1 MPPSPPQSPPSPRRP
16 LLVLLSILIV
26 VIGGL
31 FYKLL
36 LPGWVM
42 FNNDN
47 PLGALQAQSAGAW
60 HDITSAWSG
69 LNWLGIGGPGGFVRL
84 SHILFA
90 SLGPYY
96 FLKLMAPLSL
106 VILGLSAGFFFR
118 QLKFTPL
125 ACVLGGLGVALHSDF
140 FSNACW
146 GQVSRPLTLA
156 LSFLA
161 LGLLENGG
169 GFRSWMKVALA
180 GMAVGMGVM
189 EGFDIGAIFSVFV
202 AAYVLFH
209 AWVTGAGSPL
219 KRLILGG
226 ARVAV
231 VAGFAGLMGAQAI
244 SGLVGT
250 QIKGVAIM
258 DDKPEGKQERWD
270 WATQWSYP
278 KIETL
283 GIFIPGVFGY
293 RMDTP
298 DGGNYWGTC
307 GQTPGWETHHQ
318 GFARYGGGGPYAG
331 VLVAAVALW
340 ALLASLRKQGS
351 PYTVGQRQFIW
362 FWMGLALVCLLLAFG
377 RHAPFYQLFYLLPGV
392 STMRNPNKFIHV
404 FDWSLLV
411 IFGYGLHGLIRTYM
425 DKPAAASARFGDWW
439 AKAGAFEKKWVF
451 GSVAAV
457 IASILGWV
465 IYGSSRAKLV
475 AYLQTVAFDEGTA
488 EAIAR
493 FSIHSVGVFILLLTV
508 ALGLVV
514 LVMSGKFSGSRAK
527 WGGVLLGLF
536 LVFDQGRVD
545 VPTVVFVNAP
555 EKYTTN
561 PVIEFLR
568 QKPYEQRVTML
579 PFPMPKEL
587 AMFQQLYG
595 SEWTQHLFPYYG
607 IHCLDVIQLPRP
619 PLDYIAYESALRP
632 EQGNAATLTRI
643 PRKWE
648 LTNTRYVLGP
658 AGYLE
663 ALNTQLDPTQRRFRV
678 AQTFDIVP
686 KPGVTAVTRFEDLT
700 AEVKPG
706 GQFAVFEFA
715 GALPRAKLYTN
726 WQVNTNDEAT
736 LQQLTDKAFDPAAS
750 MLVAN
755 NIPQPTATTNHDAG
769 KVEIVSYAP
778 KAVQLRAQVNAPA
791 LLLLNDR
798 YDPSWTVT
806 VDGKPATLLRC
817 NYLMRGV
824 RLDKGEHTVEFRY
837 APPDY
842 SIYVSLGT
850 MVLGVILIGLVVASR
865 PKNQRTV

>member
-60 HDITSAWSG
+60 NDITSAWSG

-318 GFARYGGGGPYAG
+318 GFARYGGG
-331 VLVAAVALW
+331 
-340 ALLASLRKQGS
+340 
-351 PYTVGQRQFIW
+351 
-362 FWMGLALVCLLLAFG
+362 
-377 RHAPFYQLFYLLPGV
+377 
-392 STMRNPNKFIHV
+392 
-404 FDWSLLV
+404 
-411 IFGYGLHGLIRTYM
+411 
-425 DKPAAASARFGDWW
+425 
-439 AKAGAFEKKWVF
+439 
-451 GSVAAV
+451 
-457 IASILGWV
+457 
-465 IYGSSRAKLV
+465 
-475 AYLQTVAFDEGTA
+475 
-488 EAIAR
+488 
-493 FSIHSVGVFILLLTV
+493 
-508 ALGLVV
+508 
-514 LVMSGKFSGSRAK
+514 
-527 WGGVLLGLF
+527 
-536 LVFDQGRVD
+536 
-545 VPTVVFVNAP
+545 VP
-555 EKYTTN
+555 
-561 PVIEFLR
+561 
-568 QKPYEQRVTML
+568 
-579 PFPMPKEL
+579 
-587 AMFQQLYG
+587 
-595 SEWTQHLFPYYG
+595 
-607 IHCLDVIQLPRP
+607 
-619 PLDYIAYESALRP
+619 
-632 EQGNAATLTRI
+632 
-643 PRKWE
+643 
-648 LTNTRYVLGP
+648 
-658 AGYLE
+658 
-663 ALNTQLDPTQRRFRV
+663 
-678 AQTFDIVP
+678 
-686 KPGVTAVTRFEDLT
+686 
-700 AEVKPG
+700 
-706 GQFAVFEFA
+706 
-715 GALPRAKLYTN
+715 
-726 WQVNTNDEAT
+726 
-736 LQQLTDKAFDPAAS
+736 
-750 MLVAN
+750 
-755 NIPQPTATTNHDAG
+755 
-769 KVEIVSYAP
+769 
-778 KAVQLRAQVNAPA
+778 
-791 LLLLNDR
+791 
-798 YDPSWTVT
+798 
-806 VDGKPATLLRC
+806 
-817 NYLMRGV
+817 
-824 RLDKGEHTVEFRY
+824 
-837 APPDY
+837 
-842 SIYVSLGT
+842 
-850 MVLGVILIGLVVASR
+850 
-865 PKNQRTV
+865 